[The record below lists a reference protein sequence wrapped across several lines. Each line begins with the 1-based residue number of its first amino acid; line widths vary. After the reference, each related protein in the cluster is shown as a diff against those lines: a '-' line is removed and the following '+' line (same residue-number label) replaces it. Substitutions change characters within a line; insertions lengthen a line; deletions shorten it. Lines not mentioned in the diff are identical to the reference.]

1 MSSVAE
7 LMVGYV
13 TIAAEGSQLAK
24 DLGKA
29 FTSAEAG
36 AAKTGRAIG
45 KAIVDGANPGIDQLQ
60 ENVVRAEKRMEV
72 ETTRSST
79 KIENSKR
86 KVEIAQAKLNETV
99 GRYGE
104 KSSQALTAVDRLSLA
119 EQKLEAETIAAA
131 AAQGRLQTELDQSK
145 KALAEAQAASQT
157 SARNFASG
165 WRGVGQRIA
174 AYATGGVKQ
183 AGDRAAA
190 QASAEGH
197 RTGGLFSEAFK
208 TGVAAL
214 AAGVGVAAIGRGIWD
229 SIQNAG
235 DLEQSSGAVD
245 SVFKK
250 SAGQIHAWAVSAKT
264 DVGVSQNAFN
274 ELASLIGSQ
283 LKNAGTPMDQL
294 AKKTRELIGTGADL
308 SSMFGG
314 TTKEALE
321 AVSAA
326 FRGEMDPIERYG
338 ISLNQATL
346 EATALSAGLLKPVQ
360 DSVKVEA
367 AVGRL
372 ELAQR
377 KYNAAV
383 RKSGTDSDQALA
395 AKNSLASAEAAYK
408 KATAGSIPE
417 LDSQTKAMAVQLAIA
432 KQSADAKG
440 NFAREED
447 TFSHKQQVAAASW
460 EDVSVKIGQR
470 FLPVATAA
478 MDFIGSKAIPAVDG
492 FVYGLTQV
500 GQWVQQNTTWLGPLS
515 VAVGVFAT
523 ALAALSIINS
533 VRAWWAA
540 LSVTFNMS
548 GIGLV
553 ITAVAALVAGLV
565 WFFTQTDL
573 GKQIVANAWAWIQ
586 GAIANVVSWWNGT
599 LIPALQA
606 VGRWF
611 SDVWSG
617 AVSVVQSAATWI
629 GRAAQDI
636 GQWFSTYVV
645 QPLTAG
651 AQAVGAAVM
660 WLSTTIF
667 RPVFGFIGDLLRVWW
682 QLVSGIFLLV
692 GAFIQQYVAPAIS
705 ALWTMYVQPIFG
717 SIGSFIVSV
726 WTDWLRPALD
736 AMVWFF
742 TKAIPDAANWLYT
755 SAIQPAFTGIGSFVS
770 GVWTG
775 MLRPALDAMVWF
787 FTKTIPDAAN
797 WLYTSAIQ
805 PIFTGIG
812 NAVRWVWMSLI
823 KPQFDAWV
831 NFFTRVL
838 PDAFRWFK
846 SSIVDPI
853 WNGISTTI
861 SSVWSN
867 GIRPVFDILGS
878 FVRDKVAPAFKTGVD
893 AVKRAWDGL
902 IEVAKAPVRFV
913 VNTVIN
919 DGLIGAFN
927 SVAGWLKMDN
937 LKIQRVALPQGFA
950 TGGWTGP
957 GSKFQPAGVVHADEF
972 VFTKEQTRAAGVGN
986 LYALAATLDRG
997 YAKGGYVDPVRGGIH
1012 LTQGFHPG
1020 HNGIDI
1026 AAATGTPVYAVMT
1039 GRVNWAGPGV
1049 QLPGIWGGNE
1059 IHINDGAVEAQYA
1072 HLSQI
1077 GVQLGQMV
1085 RAGQQIGLSGA
1096 TGIVSGPHLHLGMFN
1111 GGWPNA
1117 FNPMSVF
1124 SGKQADGGAFNPIAA
1139 IVDGL
1144 AGKVKEAFPA
1154 GGFFVDLVAG
1164 FAKKTLKDVSDAVG
1178 KMIMGNSDGAAAG
1191 KLYDTGGWLMPG
1203 TQLVTNATGRPEPV
1217 FTGQQ
1222 WDNLQR
1228 IITTAESG
1236 QAPAGI
1242 GSGVHIGKIELP
1254 ERATVDDLVD
1264 LLDFEIRR
1272 ANA

>member
-13 TIAAEGSQLAK
+13 TIAAEGSQLTK

-29 FTSAEAG
+29 FTAAEAG
-36 AAKTGRAIG
+36 ASKTGRAIG
-45 KAIVDGANPGIDQLQ
+45 KALVDGANPGIEQLQ
-60 ENVVRAEKRMEV
+60 ENVVRAEQRIEA

-79 KIENSKR
+79 KIENAKR

-104 KSSQALTAVDRLSLA
+104 KSSQALTAADRLSLA
-119 EQKLEAETIAAA
+119 EQKLKADTLAAA
-131 AAQGRLQTELDQSK
+131 GAQERLQSELDQSK
-145 KALAEAQAASQT
+145 KALSEARAASQT
-157 SARNFASG
+157 SAQGFASG

-183 AGDRAAA
+183 AGDKAAA
-190 QASAEGH
+190 QASAEG
-197 RTGGLFSEAFK
+197 RRSGSLFGETFK
-208 TGVAAL
+208 AGMGAL

-229 SIQNAG
+229 GIQNAG
-235 DLEQSSGAVD
+235 DLEQSIGAVD

-250 SAGQIHAWAVSAKT
+250 SSGLIHGWAENAKT
-264 DVGVSQNAFN
+264 DVGVSKNAFN
-274 ELASLIGSQ
+274 ELSALLGSQ
-283 LKNAGTPMDQL
+283 LKNAGTPIGQL
-294 AKKTRELIGTGADL
+294 AQKTRELIGTGADL
-308 SSMFGG
+308 SSMYGG
-314 TTKEALE
+314 TTKEAIE
-321 AVSAA
+321 AISSALK
-326 FRGEMDPIERYG
+326 GEMDPIERYG
-338 ISLNQATL
+338 ITLNQATL
-346 EATALSAGLLKPVQ
+346 EATAFSAGLLKPVK

-367 AVGRL
+367 AAGRL

-377 KYNAAV
+377 KYNDAV
-383 RKSGTDSDQALA
+383 RKSGADSNQALA
-395 AKNSLASAEAAYK
+395 AKNALASAEAGYK
-408 KATAGSIPE
+408 KATAGSLPE
-417 LDSQTKAMAVQLAIA
+417 MDAQTKAMAVQLAIA
-432 KQSADAKG
+432 KQSVDAKG

-447 TFSHKQQVAAASW
+447 TFAHKQQVAAASW
-460 EDVSVKIGQR
+460 EDVSAKIGER

-492 FVYGLTQV
+492 FVTGLSQT
-500 GQWVQQNTTWLGPLS
+500 GQWVQQNTTWLGPLA
-515 VAVGVFAT
+515 VAVGVFG
-523 ALAALSIINS
+523 AAMG
-533 VRAWWAA
+533 A
-540 LSVTFNMS
+540 LSVVNTVQGWLKAATAAQWGLNFAMRANPV
-548 GIGLV
+548 GLIVTAIG
-553 ITAVAALVAGLV
+553 ALVAGLV
-565 WFFTQTDL
+565 WFFTQTDV

-586 GAIANVVSWWNGT
+586 GAIANVVSWWNST
-599 LIPALQA
+599 LVPALQT
-606 VGRWF
+606 VGQWF

-629 GRAAQDI
+629 GQAAQNI
-636 GQWFSTYVV
+636 GLWFSTYVV
-645 QPLTAG
+645 QPLTIG
-651 AQAVGAAVM
+651 AQAVGAAVT
-660 WLSTTIF
+660 WLWTSIF
-667 RPVFGFIGDLLRVWW
+667 QPVFTFIGDLLRVWW

-692 GAFIQQYVAPAIS
+692 GAFITQYVAPAIS
-705 ALWTMYVQPIFG
+705 ALWTVYVQPVF
-717 SIGSFIVSV
+717 SAIGSFISGI
-726 WTDWLRPALD
+726 WTGWIKPAFD
-736 AMVWFF
+736 AMV
-742 TKAIPDAANWLYT
+742 
-755 SAIQPAFTGIGSFVS
+755 G
-770 GVWTG
+770 
-775 MLRPALDAMVWF
+775 F

-805 PIFTGIG
+805 PIFNGIG
-812 NAVRWVWMSLI
+812 NAVRWVWLTLI

-838 PDAFRWFK
+838 PDAFIWFK
-846 SSIVDPI
+846 SNIVDPI
-853 WNGISTTI
+853 WNGISSTI
-861 SSVWSN
+861 SSVWNN
-867 GIRPVFDILGS
+867 GIRPVFDVLGG
-878 FVRDKVAPAFKTGVD
+878 FIRDKVAPAFKTGVD

-913 VNTVIN
+913 VKTVLN

-927 SVAGWLKMDN
+927 SVAGWLKMEN
-937 LKIQRVALPQGFA
+937 LKIQPVNLPQGFA

-957 GSKFQPAGVVHADEF
+957 GSKYQPAGVVHADEF

-997 YAKGGYVDPVRGGIH
+997 YAKGGYVDPVRGGIQ
-1012 LTQGFHPG
+1012 LTQGFHSG

-1026 AAATGTPVYAVMT
+1026 AAPVGTPVYAVMT